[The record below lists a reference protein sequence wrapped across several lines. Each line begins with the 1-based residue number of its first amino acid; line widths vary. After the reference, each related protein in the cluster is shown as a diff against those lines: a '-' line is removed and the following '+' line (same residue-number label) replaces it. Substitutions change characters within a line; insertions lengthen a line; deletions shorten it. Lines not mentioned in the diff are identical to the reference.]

1 MSEPRAVL
9 VTMPHSHYAEKARWA
24 LDWLALPYREQAHVP
39 LLHRLATLRH
49 GGGSV
54 PLLRH
59 GDRRLC
65 DSSDILQHAD
75 AACGG
80 DRLYP
85 ADPALRQE
93 VARWEDRFDEELG
106 PHARRWA
113 YAQFLPQRRVLR
125 TMMAR
130 GVPRWEALLLPLLMP
145 AVVPLVRRA
154 FRITAESAERSRLRV
169 HDLFAEVGERLGD
182 ARRYLVGGRFT
193 AADLSFAA
201 LASPVLLPAACGA
214 SYPALEAVPAPMRE
228 EVQRLRATVA
238 GAFALRLYAQHRLH
252 ADLTRPA

>member
-1 MSEPRAVL
+1 MTDAVL

-24 LDWLALPYREQAHVP
+24 LDRLALPYREEAHVP
-39 LLHRLATLRH
+39 LLHRLATLRR

-54 PLLRH
+54 PLLLH
-59 GDRRLC
+59 GGRALC
-65 DSSDILQHAD
+65 DSTDILEHAD

-85 ADPALRQE
+85 ADPAQREAVSALE
-93 VARWEDRFDEELG
+93 ARFDDALG

-113 YAQFLPQRRVLR
+113 YAQFLPYRDALR

-130 GVPRWEALLLPLLMP
+130 GVPRWEAKLLPLLMP

-154 FRITAESAERSRLRV
+154 FRITPESAERSRRRV
-169 HDLFAEVGERLGD
+169 HALFEEVGELLRDG
-182 ARRYLVGGRFT
+182 RRYLVGGRFS

-214 SYPALEAVPAPMRE
+214 SYPALETVPWAMRD
-228 EVQRLRATVA
+228 EVQRLRDTAA
-238 GAFALRLYAQHRLH
+238 GRFALRLYAQERRL
-252 ADLTRPA
+252 R